1 MISIIESI
9 GILCYRAT
17 LIMAPSRWI
26 VQEMSTPR
34 IAGFLLL
41 SSVLIISFAIPPFRN
56 SEFTVC
62 LFKNIFGIPCP
73 GCGMTRAFLF
83 IAHGDIRSAL
93 ELNVNSLAV
102 FVVVVAL
109 WAQSAFHVIT
119 GKKIRIHLERREN
132 YFVFVVAVVA
142 MMSGWVY
149 NLSR

>member
-1 MISIIESI
+1 MISIVESI
-9 GILCYRAT
+9 GILCYRAA
-17 LIMAPSRWI
+17 LIMARSRLI
-26 VQEMSTPR
+26 VQKMSSR
-34 IAGFLLL
+34 KLAGFLLL
-41 SSVLIISFAIPPFRN
+41 SFVLIVSFAIRPFRN
-56 SEFTVC
+56 PEFTVC

-102 FVVVVAL
+102 FIAVIVL
-109 WAQSAFHVIT
+109 WLQFAVNVIT
-119 GKKIRIHLERREN
+119 GKEIRIHLERREN